1 MKTVFNN
8 SQCAHVWA
16 QLNQDNGRNSG
27 GSMSFRGGVAYSYR
41 TPIAHIMRRADGG
54 RVALFTNRSYSV
66 STSRHESLYRR
77 ALDRSVPTFTVL
89 DRGVPTLRVPD
100 LFVGEAK
107 TVDIAEHRHAE
118 NVGYLAGV
126 YAEEFAKLMRVPCTS
141 RSVMNAEQDSL
152 LKTRA
157 HATLKELADQHD
169 NYCRAFGIHRRLI
182 DWEQAADVV
191 IARRDRLLADPKRAA
206 ARERNESRRLAAEAE
221 QRRLR
226 ALSMAEKLAEWRSG
240 ASMPYFNYTDADGSA
255 RFRLRTT
262 DEGTVVQTSRNA
274 VVPLLDVKRGLKIY
288 NAVRAAGI
296 PWQIPD
302 DRAGYDSAKLGHFTL
317 DSIAMDGSA
326 RAGCHYFSADAI
338 AELQALIAAHETDT
352 LSA

>member
-77 ALDRSVPTFTVL
+77 ALDFS
-89 DRGVPTLRVPD
+89 VPTLRVPD

-141 RSVMNAEQDSL
+141 RSVMNEERGSL

-157 HATLKELADQHD
+157 HATLKALADQHD
-169 NYCRAFGIHRRLI
+169 NYCRTFEIHRRLI

-206 ARERNESRRLAAEAE
+206 ARERNESRRQAAEAE
-221 QRRLR
+221 RRRLR
-226 ALSMAEKLAEWRSG
+226 ALSMEEKLAEWRSG
-240 ASMPYFNYTDADGSA
+240 ASMPYFNYIYADGSA

-262 DEGTVVQTSRNA
+262 GEGTVVETSRNA

-302 DRAGYDSAKLGHFTL
+302 DPTGRDSAKLGHFTL

>member
-1 MKTVFNN
+1 
-8 SQCAHVWA
+8 
-16 QLNQDNGRNSG
+16 
-27 GSMSFRGGVAYSYR
+27 
-41 TPIAHIMRRADGG
+41 MRRADGG

-77 ALDRSVPTFTVL
+77 ALDFS
-89 DRGVPTLRVPD
+89 VPTLRVPD

-191 IARRDRLLADPKRAA
+191 IARRDRLLADPNRAA
-206 ARERNESRRLAAEAE
+206 ARERNESRRLAA
-221 QRRLR
+221 
-226 ALSMAEKLAEWRSG
+226 
-240 ASMPYFNYTDADGSA
+240 
-255 RFRLRTT
+255 
-262 DEGTVVQTSRNA
+262 
-274 VVPLLDVKRGLKIY
+274 
-288 NAVRAAGI
+288 
-296 PWQIPD
+296 
-302 DRAGYDSAKLGHFTL
+302 
-317 DSIAMDGSA
+317 
-326 RAGCHYFSADAI
+326 
-338 AELQALIAAHETDT
+338 
-352 LSA
+352 

>member
-54 RVALFTNRSYSV
+54 RVALFTNQSYSV

-77 ALDRSVPTFTVL
+77 ALDFS
-89 DRGVPTLRVPD
+89 VPTLRVPD

-126 YAEEFAKLMRVPCTS
+126 YAEAFAKLMRVPCTS
-141 RSVMNAEQDSL
+141 RSVMNEERGSL

-157 HATLKELADQHD
+157 HATLKALADQHD
-169 NYCRAFGIHRRLI
+169 NYCRTFEIHRRLI

-262 DEGTVVQTSRNA
+262 GEGTVVETSRNA

-317 DSIAMDGSA
+317 DSIALDGSV